1 MKITVKNFG
10 PIREAKDIRI
20 SPLTMFVGPSNTGK
34 TYLAMASRAA
44 IEAANERYFVMG
56 ALANKLKINDAL
68 AKKYLADWLKS
79 VQDMWKKRIVYYL
92 GEEGENIVKSRNVSV
107 IISSDDGS
115 IAIDLCQPK
124 KSSIGFTRFNS
135 LVANAKKTSS
145 YSPSRTR
152 HTTHPELGG
161 WVSLGLTE
169 EVSSVLCG
177 NLRKGIYC
185 LPAVRGGIM
194 TSYRLI
200 ADQSIRSVA
209 EFDAQSGNVSP
220 MFSGVFSNCAR
231 QLIGISKNGRG
242 GKEIIAIN
250 KILESDILHGR
261 INVIFPDIGL
271 PDFRY
276 AMKGRKSDMAINN
289 VSASV
294 AELAPLSV
302 FMRYYLNRDDFFIL
316 EEPETNLHPQAQRDI
331 ADVMV
336 RLANAGVFV
345 LTTTHSDIVLEQI
358 SNAVHAAD
366 IKEQNPNAKIKLL
379 GKNRQNGAFL
389 ERKNVAAYSFAKQVR
404 GGTEVRKVPFSGA
417 AGYVP
422 KEYMKISE
430 DLYNETVNLY
440 NRKKS

>member
-10 PIREAKDIRI
+10 PIREAKDICI

-44 IEAANERYFVMG
+44 IEAASVRYFV
-56 ALANKLKINDAL
+56 AAVSANKLKVNDIWVR
-68 AKKYLADWLKS
+68 KYFDKWLRS
-79 VQDMWKKRIVYYL
+79 AQDMWKKRIVYYL
-92 GEEGENIVKSRNVSV
+92 GEEGENILKSRNVSV
-107 IISSDDGS
+107 TISSDDGS
-115 IAIDLCQPK
+115 IVIDLCQPK
-124 KSSIGFTRFNS
+124 KSRIRPTRFKS
-135 LVANAKKTSS
+135 LVANAKKTSPYLS
-145 YSPSRTR
+145 DATRPS
-152 HTTHPELGG
+152 THPELGG
-161 WVSLGLTE
+161 WVSLSLTD
-169 EVSSVLCG
+169 EVSSLLCG
-177 NLRKGIYC
+177 NLRQRIYC

-200 ADQSIRSVA
+200 ADQSIRSAA
-209 EFDAQSGNVSP
+209 EFDAESGNVSP
-220 MFSGVFSNCAR
+220 MFSGVFSDCAR

-271 PDFRY
+271 PEFRY
-276 AMKGRKSDMAINN
+276 VMKGKKSDMAINN

-302 FMRYYLNRDDFFIL
+302 FMRYYLKQNDFLIF
-316 EEPETNLHPQAQRDI
+316 EEPETNLHPQGQRDI

-345 LTTTHSDIVLEQI
+345 LATTHSDIVLEQI

-366 IKEQNPNAKIKLL
+366 IKEKKPKAKIKLL
-379 GKNRQNGAFL
+379 GKNGQNGALL
-389 ERKNVAAYSFAKQVR
+389 ERKDVVAYSFVKQVQ
-404 GGTEVRKVPFSGA
+404 GGTEVRKLPFVGA
-417 AGYVP
+417 AGFVP
-422 KEYMKISE
+422 KEHIKISE
-430 DLYNETVNLY
+430 ALYDETVELY
-440 NRKKS
+440 SQKNS